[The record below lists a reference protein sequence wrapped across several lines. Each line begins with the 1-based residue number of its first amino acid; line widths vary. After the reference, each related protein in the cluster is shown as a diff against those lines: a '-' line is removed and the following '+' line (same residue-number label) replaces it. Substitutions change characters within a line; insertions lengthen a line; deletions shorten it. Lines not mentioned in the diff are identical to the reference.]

1 MKTQVN
7 STSNDKQSAIEPWK
21 KELLNLQNRL
31 QDFNDDVGRM
41 ENIFEETRQDIE
53 LAQFRVDRNHQVL
66 KMETA
71 RQDKMIK
78 KVTKLEEFVSS
89 KQRLQENTAPHY
101 CHVPSAR
108 NYGGPNSLSRRI
120 TSLLKIGSLALLE
133 SVAAYTLFRISKPFL
148 CLWKI

>member
-1 MKTQVN
+1 MKTQVD
-7 STSNDKQSAIEPWK
+7 STSNDTQSAIERWK

-31 QDFNDDVGRM
+31 QDFKDDVART

-53 LAQFRVDRNHQVL
+53 LAQFRADRNRQVL

-71 RQDKMIK
+71 RQDKMMK
-78 KVTKLEEFVSS
+78 KVTELEEFVNP

-101 CHVPSAR
+101 CHEPNAR
-108 NYGGPNSLSRRI
+108 NYGGQNSLSRRI

-133 SVAAYTLFRISKPFL
+133 LVAAYTLFRISKPFL
-148 CLWKI
+148 CLLKI

>member
-7 STSNDKQSAIEPWK
+7 STSNEKQSAIERWK

-31 QDFNDDVGRM
+31 HDFKDDVARM
-41 ENIFEETRQDIE
+41 ENIFEETRQDTE
-53 LAQFRVDRNHQVL
+53 LAQFRVDRNRQVL

-71 RQDKMIK
+71 RQDKMMK
-78 KVTKLEEFVSS
+78 KVTELEELVNS
-89 KQRLQENTAPHY
+89 KQRLQDNTAPHY

-120 TSLLKIGSLALLE
+120 TSLLKIGSLTLLE

-148 CLWKI
+148 CL

>member
-1 MKTQVN
+1 MKTQVD
-7 STSNDKQSAIEPWK
+7 STSNDTQSAIERWK

-31 QDFNDDVGRM
+31 QDFKDDVART

-53 LAQFRVDRNHQVL
+53 LAQFRADRYRQVL

-71 RQDKMIK
+71 RQDKMMK

-89 KQRLQENTAPHY
+89 KQRLQEKTAPHY
-101 CHVPSAR
+101 CHVPNAR

-133 SVAAYTLFRISKPFL
+133 SVAAYTLFRMSKPFL
-148 CLWKI
+148 CL

>member
-1 MKTQVN
+1 MKTQVD
-7 STSNDKQSAIEPWK
+7 STSNDTQSAIERWK
-21 KELLNLQNRL
+21 KEMLNLQNRL
-31 QDFNDDVGRM
+31 QDFKDDVARM

-53 LAQFRVDRNHQVL
+53 LAQFRVDRNRQVL

-78 KVTKLEEFVSS
+78 KVTKLEEFVNS

-120 TSLLKIGSLALLE
+120 TSLLKVGSLTRLE

-148 CLWKI
+148 CL

>member
-1 MKTQVN
+1 MKTQVD
-7 STSNDKQSAIEPWK
+7 STSNDTQSAIERWK

-31 QDFNDDVGRM
+31 QDFKDDVART

-53 LAQFRVDRNHQVL
+53 LAQFRADRYRQVL

-71 RQDKMIK
+71 RQDKMMK
-78 KVTKLEEFVSS
+78 KVTKLEEFVNS
-89 KQRLQENTAPHY
+89 KQRLQEKTAPHY
-101 CHVPSAR
+101 CHVPNAR

-133 SVAAYTLFRISKPFL
+133 SVAAYTLFRMSKPFL
-148 CLWKI
+148 CL

>member
-1 MKTQVN
+1 MKTQVD
-7 STSNDKQSAIEPWK
+7 STSNDTQSAIERWK

-31 QDFNDDVGRM
+31 QDFKDDVART

-53 LAQFRVDRNHQVL
+53 LAQFRADRYRQVL

-71 RQDKMIK
+71 RQDEMMK

-89 KQRLQENTAPHY
+89 KQRLQEKTAPHY
-101 CHVPSAR
+101 CHVPNAR

-133 SVAAYTLFRISKPFL
+133 SVAAYTLFRMSKPFL
-148 CLWKI
+148 CL

>member
-1 MKTQVN
+1 MKTQVD
-7 STSNDKQSAIEPWK
+7 STSNDTQSAIERWK

-31 QDFNDDVGRM
+31 QDFKDDVART

-53 LAQFRVDRNHQVL
+53 LAQFRADRYRKVL

-71 RQDKMIK
+71 RQDKMMK

-89 KQRLQENTAPHY
+89 KQRLQEKTAPHY
-101 CHVPSAR
+101 CHVPNAR

-133 SVAAYTLFRISKPFL
+133 SVAAYTLFRMSKPFL
-148 CLWKI
+148 CL